1 MMMVLTI
8 IRVTALLLLLGP
20 VAVHAAWPNIGFP
33 QGAQV
38 EAIGDQVRLNGIPM
52 RMYRVVSK
60 LSHHDLVN
68 FYRGELGDRRAE
80 SRVSDSVIL
89 AQERG
94 DYFIT
99 VKIRALSA
107 KVTEVLVS
115 ASDMVEAKRSA
126 HRSLGF
132 GLPADSVVLSDM
144 ESVDAGKRSRQLV
157 INNGHTLDTNV
168 VALTQEL
175 AAHGLQPDGDPE
187 RHTDSEHVQMFKGA
201 QQEGRLTVVR
211 RAGKSHIVLTTI
223 VNP

>member
-1 MMMVLTI
+1 MMALK
-8 IRVTALLLLLGP
+8 IRVTALLLLLLGP
-20 VAVHAAWPNIGFP
+20 VVAHAAWPQIGFP

-60 LSHHDLVN
+60 QSPLDLVD
-68 FYRGELGDRRAE
+68 FYRSEMGVRRAE
-80 SRVSDSVIL
+80 RRLSDSVIL
-89 AQERG
+89 SQERG

-99 VKIRALSA
+99 VKVRALSA

-115 ASDMVEAKRSA
+115 ASDMVEAKRAA

-157 INNGHTLDTNV
+157 INNSHALDTNV

-175 AAHGLQPDGDPE
+175 ASRGLQPDGAPE

-201 QQEGRLTVVR
+201 QQEARLTVVR
-211 RAGKSHIVLTTI
+211 RAGKAHIVLTTI
-223 VNP
+223 FNS

>member
-115 ASDMVEAKRSA
+115 ASDMWKRNDPPTAPWVSVCPLTPSCCLTWNRWTPA
-126 HRSLGF
+126 NGPANWLSTTATRSIPMWSRSPRNWPHTVCNRTGTRN
-132 GLPADSVVLSDM
+132 GTPTANTCRCSKVRNKRVV
-144 ESVDAGKRSRQLV
+144 
-157 INNGHTLDTNV
+157 
-168 VALTQEL
+168 
-175 AAHGLQPDGDPE
+175 
-187 RHTDSEHVQMFKGA
+187 
-201 QQEGRLTVVR
+201 
-211 RAGKSHIVLTTI
+211 
-223 VNP
+223 